1 MADKFYK
8 LKQGHIYEIIWI
20 DNNVMDQ
27 TGWVAPEDLEEYA
40 KNNANSFI
48 RSTGYFYAQDR
59 MFITLVGDHD
69 IANINTTMRA
79 IKILK
84 PCIAK
89 IRGYA
94 PLNIGG

>member
-1 MADKFYK
+1 
-8 LKQGHIYEIIWI
+8 
-20 DNNVMDQ
+20 
-27 TGWVAPEDLEEYA
+27 
-40 KNNANSFI
+40 
-48 RSTGYFYAQDR
+48 